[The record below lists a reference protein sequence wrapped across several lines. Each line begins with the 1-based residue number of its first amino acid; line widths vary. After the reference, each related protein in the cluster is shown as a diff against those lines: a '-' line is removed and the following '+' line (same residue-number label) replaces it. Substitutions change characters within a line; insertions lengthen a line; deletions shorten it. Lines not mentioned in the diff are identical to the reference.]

1 MSTRHRKLYVVI
13 ETWKGLSN
21 AKYLMALVSETRITM
36 VDKLDYKNTCK
47 STEVQKMTQKSR
59 DSTIA
64 EARARDENID
74 KYSKFHMLEIRVIFA
89 KVKR

>member
-1 MSTRHRKLYVVI
+1 
-13 ETWKGLSN
+13 
-21 AKYLMALVSETRITM
+21 
-36 VDKLDYKNTCK
+36 
-47 STEVQKMTQKSR
+47 MTQKSR